1 MSHHPRQIFRKL
13 SFTSSSSRIAV
24 LILRIIV
31 LFALFLT
38 SVTNRTAA
46 TASSS
51 IPNSRQSSST
61 IIQVKLREDSQEQ
74 AIDGWLPPDLKNSV
88 VNVSPL
94 FSLPDRELTKLT
106 TTGVDRS
113 AQKLANLNL
122 WFVITVEPA
131 TDSTSFMEHMRS
143 LSSVEIVEPA
153 PLPHPLPAITP
164 ALSESQGYLYDAPDG
179 INATY
184 SWSIP
189 GGNGTGI
196 KIYDLEY
203 SWNQTHEDLSKAR
216 GVPLLLSPGDLAIDP
231 FNEYN
236 HGTAVLGELI
246 ADNDTKGVTGISWGA
261 DVGLVPVNTAN
272 MGYNPAN
279 AILLA
284 VADGSPGDVIL
295 IEQQM
300 TVCGLEFGGFGPS
313 EWISSVFDAIK
324 VATANGFV
332 VVEAAGNG
340 GIDLDQSGCDN
351 LFNRSVRDSGA
362 IIVGGGNQPEIGNDR
377 ERSTV
382 SSYGSR
388 VDLQGW
394 AGGVTSTGYGTIYWN
409 EDDPYNPDF
418 WYTDYFNGT
427 SSAAP
432 MVAGAVANL
441 QGIALKTFG
450 RPLTPNQIR
459 TLLVR
464 TGSPQLGNTDEH
476 IGPRPDLFQAIAD
489 LNDQPVVIDIK
500 PDSSTNHVNPRSRG
514 RIRVA
519 VLSTPDFNTLTVVD
533 TNSLTF
539 GRTGAEDSLV
549 RCKQRGRDVNHDGLR
564 DLICE
569 FSILAAGFQKG
580 DSVGFLEGM
589 TVDGVP
595 ISGQDFVIVG
605 NASDEH

>member
-1 MSHHPRQIFRKL
+1 MSRHLCRKAFNRSSENLAVTSIWILIFAL
-13 SFTSSSSRIAV
+13 ALTSLTSSSV
-24 LILRIIV
+24 G
-31 LFALFLT
+31 
-38 SVTNRTAA
+38 A
-46 TASSS
+46 TSSS
-51 IPNSRQSSST
+51 LTFTISPEAYSST
-61 IIQVKLREDSQEQ
+61 MFQVKFRQ
-74 AIDGWLPPDLKNSV
+74 DLKEQSINDLLTLSLKT
-88 VNVSPL
+88 SIAAITPL
-94 FSLPDRELTKLT
+94 FGLPEQELTTLT
-106 TTGVDRS
+106 ATGEARS
-113 AQKLANLNL
+113 AQKLPDLHL
-122 WFVITVEPA
+122 WFVITLKPGI
-131 TDSTSFMEHMRS
+131 DSISFMENMKS
-143 LSSVEIVEPA
+143 LSSVEVVEPA

-164 ALSESQGYLYDAPDG
+164 ALTESQGYLYAAPDG
-179 INATY
+179 INASY

-216 GVPLLLSPGDLAIDP
+216 WVPLLLSPGDIAIDP

-261 DVGLVPVNTAN
+261 NIGLVPVSTAN

-300 TVCGLEFGGFGPS
+300 TVCGLEFGDFGPS
-313 EWISSVFDAIK
+313 EWITSVFDAIQ

-351 LFNRSVRDSGA
+351 IFNRSVRDSGA
-362 IIVGGGNQPEIGNDR
+362 IIVGGGLHPGSGRDR
-377 ERSTV
+377 EHV
-382 SSYGSR
+382 ASSYGSR

-394 AGGVTSTGYGTIYWN
+394 AGGVMTTGYGSFYWN
-409 EDDPYNPDF
+409 VDDPNNPDF
-418 WYTDYFNGT
+418 WYTDYFNST
-427 SSAAP
+427 SSASA

-450 RPLTPNQIR
+450 RPLTPFEIR

-476 IGPRPDLFQAIAD
+476 IGPRPDLFEAIAN
-489 LNDQPVVIDIK
+489 LNNKPVTIDIK

-519 VLSTPDFNTLTVVD
+519 ILSAPDLNALTMID

-539 GRTGAEDSLV
+539 GRTGEEDSLV
-549 RCKQRGRDVNHDGLR
+549 HCKQRGRDVNHDGLR

-569 FSILAAGFQKG
+569 FSIQATGFQKG

-589 TVDGVP
+589 TVEGVP
-595 ISGQDFVIVG
+595 ISGQDFVMVG
-605 NASDEH
+605 NASDED